1 MAEAASQSFILT
13 ESDNDEDV
21 QENAKN
27 GRRKMV
33 IGKIVNETA
42 SDSSEGENDE
52 KGSKKTVCGGEDC
65 SCPSCRRG
73 VLGKVGSFSFVSA
86 LLKIICYLIR

>member
-13 ESDNDEDV
+13 ESDDDEDV

-52 KGSKKTVCGGEDC
+52 KGSTMGY
-65 SCPSCRRG
+65 RR
-73 VLGKVGSFSFVSA
+73 A
-86 LLKIICYLIR
+86 TERP

>member
-52 KGSKKTVCGGEDC
+52 KVSKKTVRGGEDC
-65 SCPSCRRG
+65 S
-73 VLGKVGSFSFVSA
+73 
-86 LLKIICYLIR
+86 